1 MKLESITD
9 REATLDV
16 WREVVNGERAS
27 ISDENEAVWRETLLQ
42 LCQKIE
48 EEATGRVASLPP
60 LAKGR
65 DDGAVEAM
73 SPCIM
78 SLWDEEKYVA
88 KAVLQSIRD
97 DVSF

>member
-1 MKLESITD
+1 MESITD

-48 EEATGRVASLPP
+48 EEAASRIASLAS
-60 LAKGR
+60 LAQGR
-65 DDGAVEAM
+65 DDGGAVEAM
-73 SPCIM
+73 LPCII